1 MIVSVAATQ
10 MQCTWDESQNLEKA
24 ENLIEKAAERGANI
38 VLLQELFSTPYF
50 CPEQKSEYFSLANEV
65 KGHPYLKKFSNL
77 AKKLNV
83 VLPISFFERDKNSY
97 FNSVMI
103 IDADGDFKGVY
114 RKSHIPQGPG
124 YEEKFYFS
132 PGNSG
137 FKVWDTVFGCIGVGI
152 CWDQW
157 FPECARAM
165 ALMGADLIFYPTA
178 IGNEPEDPSLN
189 SVRHWQRAM
198 QGHAASNMIPV
209 IASNRVGQEIA
220 DKTEMR
226 FYGHSFISNETGDIQ
241 CECND
246 QDEDIICHSFNLD
259 QIRLSR
265 ANWGLFR
272 DRRPELY
279 DRIAQK

>member
-50 CPEQKSEYFSLANEV
+50 CPEQKREYFSLANEV

-157 FPECARAM
+157 FPECARTM

-220 DKTEMR
+220 DKTKMR